1 MRTKTYTAVM
11 MSVAMIGAAA
21 LSGCDTVKAPV
32 HPAPDP
38 VAMEGYPNVVM
49 EPALSP
55 WLVMSRPVAEKDE
68 RGILKVSVPVRLK
81 SDQGQFTRVQYRYT
95 FFEKAGV
102 PLRAQT
108 DWRYQRVEPRNQVF
122 LTGNSLDAAMD
133 WRLEIRLAR

>member
-1 MRTKTYTAVM
+1 
-11 MSVAMIGAAA
+11 
-21 LSGCDTVKAPV
+21 
-32 HPAPDP
+32 
-38 VAMEGYPNVVM
+38 MEGYPNVVM

>member
-1 MRTKTYTAVM
+1 MRTMILA
-11 MSVAMIGAAA
+11 SVLIGTFA
-21 LSGCDTVKAPV
+21 LGGCDTTKAPV
-32 HPAPDP
+32 QPAQDP

-95 FFEKAGV
+95 FFEKPGV

-108 DWRYQRVEPRNQVF
+108 DWRYQRIEPRNQVF
-122 LTGNSLDAAMD
+122 LMGNSLDVAAE
-133 WRLEIRLAR
+133 WRLEIRIAR